1 MYEYRIMHGV
11 LKLRK
16 PCADTLRI
24 SRSFVRKWI
33 LNSGRFWNLFCYFP
47 INIWLLK
54 ITLQKRNLKFATKL
68 QVSMKSRGM
77 AKLQFLAK
85 PAVFTQSKDMT
96 SGSTYLHNN
105 NKAKRKAYN
114 LQPLKSVTKEC
125 WSHEDNRSKYL
136 SGLSSWYIICSWV
149 SCKMFRSVYTVVIH
163 QRSLIFFISVYGNSC
178 HSFFV

>member
-54 ITLQKRNLKFATKL
+54 ITLQKRNLKFAMKL
-68 QVSMKSRGM
+68 QVSMKTSSQFFLIANVRQEKDFYVFRSLYLISRMG
-77 AKLQFLAK
+77 KLQFLAK

-136 SGLSSWYIICSWV
+136 SGQSSWYNLLMS
-149 SCKMFRSVYTVVIH
+149 
-163 QRSLIFFISVYGNSC
+163 QL
-178 HSFFV
+178 